1 MKRFSEE
8 EKLMAVKKYLSN
20 EGSFKRIGDSIGA
33 DEGDVRSWV
42 QRFQYHGNEAFKNS
56 YARYSVKD
64 KLNVLTYMKEQG
76 TSIRETA
83 AIFNIKSRRT
93 LKRWQ
98 TLYENG
104 GIDALKPKGKRRPS
118 MKKIKNKQ
126 ENPTT
131 QSIDALQAELEYL
144 RAENAYLKKLK
155 SLVQKTS
162 QHEKKQK

>member
-1 MKRFSEE
+1 MKKFSEE

-64 KLNVLTYMKEQG
+64 KLDVLTYMKEQG

-83 AIFNIKSRRT
+83 
-93 LKRWQ
+93 
-98 TLYENG
+98 
-104 GIDALKPKGKRRPS
+104 GIYS
-118 MKKIKNKQ
+118 CINC
-126 ENPTT
+126 
-131 QSIDALQAELEYL
+131 
-144 RAENAYLKKLK
+144 LK
-155 SLVQKTS
+155 SPTVKGFASSWSSYPNCPFGSIVAVLIS
-162 QHEKKQK
+162 

>member
-1 MKRFSEE
+1 MKRFSKE
-8 EKLMAVKKYLSN
+8 EKLMAVKKYLSD

-42 QRFQYHGNEAFKNS
+42 QRFQYHGDEAFKNS

-64 KLNVLTYMKEQG
+64 KLDVLNYMKEQG

-83 AIFNIKSRRT
+83 AIFNIKSTRT
-93 LKRWQ
+93 LRRWR
-98 TLYENG
+98 TLHENG
-104 GIDALKPKGKRRPS
+104 GIDALKPKEKGRPS
-118 MKKIKNKQ
+118 MKKRKIKKGNS
-126 ENPTT
+126 TT

-155 SLVQKTS
+155 ALVQKTS

>member
-1 MKRFSEE
+1 MKKFSEE

-42 QRFQYHGNEAFKNS
+42 HEAFKNP

-64 KLNVLTYMKEQG
+64 KLDVLTYMKEQG

-126 ENPTT
+126 ENPTN

>member
-1 MKRFSEE
+1 MKKFSNE
-8 EKLMAVKKYLSN
+8 EKLTAVKRYLSN
-20 EGSFKRIGDSIGA
+20 EGSFKRIGDSMGA
-33 DEGDVRSWV
+33 DEGDLRSWV
-42 QRFQYHGNEAFKNS
+42 QRFQYHGEKAFENY

-64 KLNVLTYMKEQG
+64 KLDVLNYMKEQG

-83 AIFNIKSRRT
+83 AVFNIKSTRT
-93 LKRWQ
+93 LKVWQ

-104 GIDALKPKGKRRPS
+104 GIDALKPKEKGRPS
-118 MKKIKNKQ
+118 MTKRKTKKRNSAN
-126 ENPTT
+126 E
-131 QSIDALQAELEYL
+131 SIGALQAELEYL